1 MISSFENFQSKF
13 IEEAL
18 DNINDLEKALLE
30 LELSPGNKELIERV
44 FRAMH
49 SLKGGGAMFGFN
61 RLSEFTHRMENIYDL
76 VRSGQIQVSPNLLSV
91 TLKSVDLLKDL
102 LNPALAESIQVNERL
117 KKLAVAIDDI
127 LKIETQMLIASVGN
141 RLTKAEESNTAV
153 NQMGTYYIHFY
164 PGKHVLEN
172 GTNLLYLLDE
182 LHGLG
187 QVYAISGVR
196 SVPSLEELNPLHSY
210 IFWDI
215 FVATDQGQNAIS
227 DVFIFVEDDSTI
239 EIHKISS
246 SNLLD
251 NANFV
256 DRLNDLSGNQNEIE
270 LSDLSD
276 FLGESQIATSTCQQ
290 QSEPVYASVEELK
303 ARGNSSIRVSSEKID
318 GLMNLVSELVIS
330 QERLNMI
337 VSRYQ
342 IAELKMVTENI
353 QKLTGQLRDSA
364 FSISLIPVESLLTR
378 FQRLV
383 RDLSGELGKQVSFT
397 ATGTDTELDK
407 TMIESLT
414 DPLLHIIRNSI
425 GHGIEMPDERQRK
438 GKQPCGK
445 ISLNA
450 FYSGANVVIQVID
463 DGAGIDAK
471 KIRKKAIE
479 KGFIKAGGD
488 LSDEDALKLIFLPGF
503 STSSTVTEVSGR
515 GVGMDVVNRNI
526 AAIRGEVAIDSE
538 PDKGTTISITLPLV
552 LSIIDGLLVRINQTL
567 YVIPLSLTDRI
578 YPVDPQLLNRN
589 FINLINLDGVQ
600 YPFFN
605 LRQELD
611 LGGNPPARCQMVVVN
626 HSEMRVALAVDQVLG
641 KIQAVLKPLG
651 RLYHDQKMI
660 SAATIMGDG
669 TIALVLDT
677 NAIIKQLSHQS

>member
-18 DNINDLEKALLE
+18 DNIHDLEKALLE

-61 RLSEFTHRMENIYDL
+61 RLSEFTHWMENIYDL

-102 LNPALAESIQVNERL
+102 LNPALAESIQVTDRF
-117 KKLAVAIDDI
+117 KKLAAAIDDI

-141 RLTKAEESNTAV
+141 RLTIAEESNTAD
-153 NQMGTYYIHFY
+153 NQMGTYYIHFF
-164 PGKHVLEN
+164 PGKHVLEKGN
-172 GTNLLYLLDE
+172 NLLYMLDE

-187 QVYAISGVR
+187 QVYTISGVR
-196 SVPSLEELNPLHSY
+196 LVPALEDLNPLHSY
-210 IFWDI
+210 IFWDM
-215 FVATDQGQNAIS
+215 FLATDKGKNAIS
-227 DVFIFVEDDSTI
+227 DVFIFVEDESTI

-246 SNLLD
+246 SNLFD

-256 DRLNDLSGNQNEIE
+256 DRLNDLSASQNEIE
-270 LSDLSD
+270 LADLSD
-276 FLGESQIATSTCQQ
+276 FLGESQIPTNTCQQ
-290 QSEPVYASVEELK
+290 TEPVYASAEELK

-337 VSRYQ
+337 ASRYQ

-479 KGFIKAGGD
+479 KGFIRAGGD

-503 STSSTVTEVSGR
+503 STSSEVTEVSGR

-526 AAIRGEVAIDSE
+526 AAIRGEVAIDSK

-578 YPVDPQLLNRN
+578 YPVDSQLLNRN
-589 FINLINLDGVQ
+589 FINLITLDGVQ

-669 TIALVLDT
+669 AIALVLDT